1 MNQASQP
8 YYLSFLHYSSFLVI
22 QVICIL
28 LSITLTFH
36 RYLKFVYL
44 QSRGEQFRP
53 YTSSDIPVYAPP
65 LLILVF
71 PFSFSSDFI
80 VILLFQHYI
89 HPSADCLRE
98 GAIPSDMLCLSLL
111 QDARIKIVVKYES
124 VFLMFLYSQEDKHHP
139 FRLHKV
145 PRVI

>member
-1 MNQASQP
+1 MNQASEPQ
-8 YYLSFLHYSSFLVI
+8 YLSFLHYSSFLVI

-36 RYLKFVYL
+36 RYLKFVYV

-53 YTSSDIPVYAPP
+53 YASSDIPVYAPP

-71 PFSFSSDFI
+71 PFSFSSDFM

-98 GAIPSDMLCLSLL
+98 NAIPIISTELSPKKLFKLL
-111 QDARIKIVVKYES
+111 SQFKVKSARIRQAKTH
-124 VFLMFLYSQEDKHHP
+124 LL
-139 FRLHKV
+139 
-145 PRVI
+145 